1 MLLFSAT
8 YEQQVMTFATKIIA
22 DPVIIRLRR
31 EEESLDNIKQY
42 YVMCD
47 NREQKYEA
55 LANLYGVL
63 TIGQS
68 MVFCHVSE
76 TLCRWSQVTPFKA
89 SSCDPLLY
97 FFVHLFGMYECRGC
111 PRLNFAF

>member
-8 YEQQVMTFATKIIA
+8 YEQQVMNFATSIIP

-42 YVMCD
+42 YVMCYSA
-47 NREQKYEA
+47 EKKYEA

-68 MVFCHVSE
+68 MVFCHVSLSAISKN
-76 TLCRWSQVTPFKA
+76 TF
-89 SSCDPLLY
+89 SSTARIFSFTSPLY
-97 FFVHLFGMYECRGC
+97 FRSTF
-111 PRLNFAF
+111 

>member
-8 YEQQVMTFATKIIA
+8 YDQQVMSFATSIIP

-42 YVMCD
+42 FVWCD
-47 NREQKYEA
+47 NAEKKYEA

-68 MVFCHVSE
+68 MVFCHVSILKIK
-76 TLCRWSQVTPFKA
+76 T
-89 SSCDPLLY
+89 
-97 FFVHLFGMYECRGC
+97 
-111 PRLNFAF
+111 